1 MGRLELEF
9 QNPIGD
15 LASGIPQPPR
25 GWPRSGRFGLE
36 TPPLGGAPRPYSQG
50 GLAQNFRS
58 FAHVM

>member
-36 TPPLGGAPRPYSQG
+36 TPPLGGGTPALLTGGPR
-50 GLAQNFRS
+50 AKF
-58 FAHVM
+58 